1 MSLAKQYANA
11 LFDVVNK
18 HNELEEALTDLT
30 EVKKVVEEVK
40 GLEEFMIN
48 PKISKATK
56 LTTIRDSFK
65 GTNQYVFNMLLVLT
79 EKKQF
84 SIVSD
89 IQKEFTYL
97 YNEHHNQ
104 ANVIIESVYPLEE
117 EQIAKIGAIFKAK
130 TGYDKLLIENKIN
143 ESLIG
148 GFRVLVGSKVYD
160 DSVLLQLRKVKD
172 RFKRTKN
179 I

>member
-1 MSLAKQYANA
+1 
-11 LFDVVNK
+11 
-18 HNELEEALTDLT
+18 
-30 EVKKVVEEVK
+30 
-40 GLEEFMIN
+40 
-48 PKISKATK
+48 
-56 LTTIRDSFK
+56 
-65 GTNQYVFNMLLVLT
+65 MLLVLT

-117 EQIAKIGAIFKAK
+117 EQIAKIGEIFKAK

>member
-1 MSLAKQYANA
+1 MSVAKQYANA
-11 LFDVVNK
+11 LLDVVNK

-56 LTTIRDSFK
+56 LTTISDSFK

-79 EKKQF
+79 EKKQC
-84 SIVSD
+84 SNVSD
-89 IQKEFTYL
+89 IQKEFTDL
-97 YNEHHNQ
+97 YNEHHKQ
-104 ANVIIESVYPLEE
+104 ANVISESVYPLEE
-117 EQIAKIGAIFKAK
+117 EQIANIGEIFKAK
-130 TGYDKLLIENKIN
+130 TGYDKLLIENKIH

-148 GFRVLVGSKVYD
+148 RFRVLDESKVYD
-160 DSVLLQLRKVKD
+160 DSVLIQLIKVKA
-172 RFKRTKN
+172 RFKRSKN
-179 I
+179 N